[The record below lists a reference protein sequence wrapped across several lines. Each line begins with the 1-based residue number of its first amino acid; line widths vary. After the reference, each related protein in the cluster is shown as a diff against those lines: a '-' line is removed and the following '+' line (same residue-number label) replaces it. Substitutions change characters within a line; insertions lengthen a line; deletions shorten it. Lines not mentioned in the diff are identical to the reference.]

1 MKRTF
6 AAVIAAVT
14 AGTSIWLAA
23 ATPASA
29 YAEAAAVAH
38 AKPKPPPSP
47 SATLHVVPR
56 WTYAHDGKLAVIAS
70 CSQRRDLRI
79 VTSPILRHP
88 VVERKGHNL
97 LIRIANKT
105 KPGKYIITLW
115 CVDSQHQVDAVDT
128 KQVRVLERL
137 GHFKQP
143 AQPGLPKHFKA
154 NVTVTAGP
162 PAPAPKPD
170 GKKSAT
176 RSGAAGRPRL
186 RPAPVRP
193 MFLPPRPHAG
203 GGLPLG

>member
-6 AAVIAAVT
+6 AAVITAVT
-14 AGTSIWLAA
+14 ASTSICLAA
-23 ATPASA
+23 ATSVSA

-38 AKPKPPPSP
+38 ARPKPPPSP

-56 WTYAHDGKLAVIAS
+56 WTYEDGGKLAVIAS
-70 CSQRRDLRI
+70 CSQRRDLGI
-79 VTSPILRHP
+79 VTSPILPRP

-97 LIRIANKT
+97 LIKIANKT

-128 KQVRVLERL
+128 KQVRILARL

-143 AQPGLPKHFKA
+143 APPSLPKHFKA
-154 NVTVTAGP
+154 NLTVTAGP
-162 PAPAPKPD
+162 PGPAPEPR

-176 RSGAAGRPRL
+176 RPGRPAGRFG
-186 RPAPVRP
+186 PAPVRR
-193 MFLPPRPHAG
+193 MFLPRARTRGEGSH
-203 GGLPLG
+203 

>member
-97 LIRIANKT
+97 LIKIANKT

-137 GHFKQP
+137 GHF
-143 AQPGLPKHFKA
+143 L
-154 NVTVTAGP
+154 TAGP
-162 PAPAPKPD
+162 AR
-170 GKKSAT
+170 SAEALKGQCD
-176 RSGAAGRPRL
+176 RDRRAARAGTETGRQEKR
-186 RPAPVRP
+186 
-193 MFLPPRPHAG
+193 H
-203 GGLPLG
+203 